1 VAAPLSR
8 QLRLLERAP
17 SFRLLFLATLGSSV
31 GTWLAAIALTIDVFD
46 RTGSGKWV
54 SALLVADFVPSIAVG
69 LLLGSLV
76 DRLARRRLMVGA
88 DLVRFAV
95 FCYLP
100 FAGSATAIVVAAAV
114 VGLANGFFMP
124 SVFAGLPNLVGDE
137 ELPYANSLLQVSDN
151 VSYTIGPLLG
161 GALVA
166 ASGPHLAYWI
176 NAVTFLVSAALLAR
190 IPAAALQAQ
199 PAASRGHLADLADGL
214 RVVLRSRALL
224 AVLVAW
230 SIAGLGSSGVNV
242 GEVVLAKVTF
252 SAGAFGFGLLAAGSG
267 VGLILGSALV
277 ATELERRG
285 ASMVYPSALALMAV
299 GFGAAALS
307 PNVWVAVACV
317 VAAGI
322 GNGAANVCNG
332 VLIQRGAP
340 DELRGRAFAIILSLN
355 GAVRGLAMAGAGV
368 LLDVWGARW
377 LWGGSA
383 LLIAVAAVV
392 GATLVPRRAGSAL
405 DTEPPGPSPDGSPR
419 HGRRLRRRRDK
430 AARAENASL

>member
-17 SFRLLFLATLGSSV
+17 AFRLLFLATLGSSV

-54 SALLVADFVPSIAVG
+54 SALLIADFLPSILVG

-76 DRLARRRLMVGA
+76 DRLQRRRLMVGA
-88 DLVRFAV
+88 DLVRLAV

-100 FAGSATAIVVAAAV
+100 FAGSAGAIVAAAAV
-114 VGLANGFFMP
+114 VGLANGFFLP
-124 SVFAGLPNLVGDE
+124 AVFAGLPNLVDDA
-137 ELPYANSLLQVSDN
+137 ELPFANSLLQVTDN
-151 VSYTIGPLLG
+151 LSYMIGPLIG
-161 GALVA
+161 GAIVA

-176 NAVTFLVSAALLAR
+176 NAATFLVSASFLAR
-190 IPAAALQAQ
+190 IPAGALQRAQ
-199 PAASRGHLADLADGL
+199 ATTKGHLADLADGL
-214 RVVLRSRALL
+214 RTVLRSRALL
-224 AVLVAW
+224 TVLVAW
-230 SIAGLGSSGVNV
+230 TIAGLGSSGVNV

-267 VGLILGSALV
+267 VGLVLGSALV
-277 ATELERRG
+277 ATPLERRG
-285 ASMVYPSALALMAV
+285 AGVIYPAALTLMAV
-299 GFGAAALS
+299 GFGIAAVS
-307 PNVWVAVACV
+307 PDVWVAVACV

-332 VLIQRGAP
+332 LLIQRGAP
-340 DELRGRAFAIILSLN
+340 DELRGRAFSVILSVN

-368 LLDVWGARW
+368 LLDAWGARW

-383 LLIAVAAVV
+383 LLIATAAIV
-392 GATLVPRRAGSAL
+392 GAALVPGREGARE
-405 DTEPPGPSPDGSPR
+405 TEPAGPSPDGSSR
-419 HGRRLRRRRDK
+419 RGRRLRRRRDK
-430 AARAENASL
+430 SARPENASL

>member
-88 DLVRFAV
+88 DLVRLAV

-166 ASGPHLAYWI
+166 GSGPHLAYWI
-176 NAVTFLVSAALLAR
+176 NAVTFLE
-190 IPAAALQAQ
+190 I
-199 PAASRGHLADLADGL
+199 
-214 RVVLRSRALL
+214 
-224 AVLVAW
+224 
-230 SIAGLGSSGVNV
+230 
-242 GEVVLAKVTF
+242 
-252 SAGAFGFGLLAAGSG
+252 
-267 VGLILGSALV
+267 
-277 ATELERRG
+277 
-285 ASMVYPSALALMAV
+285 
-299 GFGAAALS
+299 
-307 PNVWVAVACV
+307 
-317 VAAGI
+317 
-322 GNGAANVCNG
+322 
-332 VLIQRGAP
+332 
-340 DELRGRAFAIILSLN
+340 GRASCRER
-355 GAVRGLAMAGAGV
+355 V
-368 LLDVWGARW
+368 
-377 LWGGSA
+377 
-383 LLIAVAAVV
+383 
-392 GATLVPRRAGSAL
+392 
-405 DTEPPGPSPDGSPR
+405 
-419 HGRRLRRRRDK
+419 
-430 AARAENASL
+430 

>member
-8 QLRLLERAP
+8 QLGLLDRAP
-17 SFRLLFLATLGSSV
+17 SFRLLFLASLGSSI

-54 SALLVADFVPSIAVG
+54 SALLIADFLPSIAVG

-88 DLVRFAV
+88 DLVRLAV

-100 FAGSATAIVVAAAV
+100 FSGSATAIVVAAAV

-124 SVFAGLPNLVGDE
+124 AVFAGLPNLVDDE
-137 ELPYANSLLQVSDN
+137 ELPFANSLLQVTDN
-151 VSYTIGPLLG
+151 VSYTIGPLIG

-166 ASGPHLAYWI
+166 ASGPDLGYWI
-176 NAVTFLVSAALLAR
+176 NAATFLVSAALLAR
-190 IPAAALQAQ
+190 IPAAALQAAQ
-199 PAASRGHLADLADGL
+199 APSRGHFPDLTDGL

-230 SIAGLGSSGVNV
+230 TIAGLGSSGVNV

-285 ASMVYPSALALMAV
+285 ANVIYPSALVLMAL
-299 GFGAAALS
+299 GFGAAAVS

-340 DELRGRAFAIILSLN
+340 DEVRGRAFAIILSLN

-368 LLDVWGARW
+368 LLDAWGARW

-383 LLIAVAAVV
+383 LLIAVAAVAAV
-392 GATLVPRRAGSAL
+392 ALVPRRIVAAVPAQAESA
-405 DTEPPGPSPDGSPR
+405 SR
-419 HGRRLRRRRDK
+419 
-430 AARAENASL
+430 